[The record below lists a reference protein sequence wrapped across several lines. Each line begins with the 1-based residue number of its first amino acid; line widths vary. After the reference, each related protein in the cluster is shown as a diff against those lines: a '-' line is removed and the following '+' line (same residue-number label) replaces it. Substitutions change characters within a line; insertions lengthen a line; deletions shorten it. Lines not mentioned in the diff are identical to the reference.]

1 MLHRLTGK
9 TKHPKKLCL
18 CLGDMQSA
26 NSFGFEGY
34 VMMTNQT
41 YVSKYRQFHLQLG
54 KTAGIETD
62 LLLHMLVCLS

>member
-1 MLHRLTGK
+1 
-9 TKHPKKLCL
+9 
-18 CLGDMQSA
+18 MQSA

-54 KTAGIETD
+54 ETADIETD